1 MGNNE
6 WLEISSMQKFT
17 DYIRTMVYMNFAENT
32 EENDLTL
39 SFQELSK
46 KEQVELNNLLDIEEC
61 ILIVKENVKI
71 VRHKIN
77 KEKKYLINDTRL
89 NKIIEDINQRMISNI
104 IKDLVGKGLL
114 ETAFDEEKN
123 DFVFWAKKDNKE

>member
-39 SFQELSK
+39 SFKELSK